1 MFGEEKMIRNKNSCA
16 ALVLAGVLCIMQT
29 SFLTKEP
36 GRDWEAHL
44 TGPIVNGQILSTEE
58 PYYIYQWALKNNGN
72 LQLSPNPG
80 VPGQTAWSQAGVDIN
95 VEPAGRI

>member
-1 MFGEEKMIRNKNSCA
+1 MIKNKNSRA
-16 ALVLAGVLCIMQT
+16 ALVLAGVLCIMQA
-29 SFLTKEP
+29 SSLTEEL

-80 VPGQTAWSQAGVDIN
+80 VPGQTVWSQAGVDIN